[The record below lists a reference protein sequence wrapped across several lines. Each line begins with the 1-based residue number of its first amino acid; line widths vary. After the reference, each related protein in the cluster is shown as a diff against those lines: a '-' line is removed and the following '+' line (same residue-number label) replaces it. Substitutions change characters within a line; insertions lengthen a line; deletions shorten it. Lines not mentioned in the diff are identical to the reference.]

1 MSSKRVAF
9 QVEGTVQGKHFNTFN
24 PLGQLYHYTYF
35 ENQDSSLTNSSLGVG
50 FRAFTQKCARGFGLI
65 GWTKNTIQGKVE
77 GEVQGDAETI
87 EKFMQQIEKGP
98 SMAHVVKLERREM
111 ESLEG
116 ESHFAVRK
124 T

>member
-24 PLGQLYHYTYF
+24 PPGQLYHYACSEYQ
-35 ENQDSSLTNSSLGVG
+35 NSSLTDSSLGVG
-50 FRAFTQKCARGFGLI
+50 FRAFAQKCARGFGLI
-65 GWTKNTIQGKVE
+65 GWTKNTIHGKVE

-98 SMAHVVKLERREM
+98 SMAHVIKLETREM
-111 ESLEG
+111 EPLEG